1 MKRLET
7 VKPVCLMAAIGVGLI
22 VDAMP
27 LLQVA
32 AEITVTKP
40 SAL

>member
-1 MKRLET
+1 MKSLET
-7 VKPVCLMAAIGVGLI
+7 VKLVCLMAAIGVGLI

-32 AEITVTKP
+32 AKITVTKP